1 MYCRCL
7 STSCDIINFELKL
20 KEVHQGQVQKG
31 FYFFDKGWTKDSKN
45 LAKQKKTQ
53 IHFKNAF

>member
-20 KEVHQGQVQKG
+20 KEVHQGQVQKD
-31 FYFFDKGWTKDSKN
+31 FYFFDKVWTKDSKN
-45 LAKQKKTQ
+45 LAKQKKNN
-53 IHFKNAF
+53 FKNAF